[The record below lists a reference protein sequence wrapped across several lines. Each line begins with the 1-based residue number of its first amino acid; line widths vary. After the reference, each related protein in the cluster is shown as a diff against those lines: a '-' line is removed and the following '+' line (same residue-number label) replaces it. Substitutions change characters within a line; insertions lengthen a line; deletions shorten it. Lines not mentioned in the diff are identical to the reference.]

1 MPTVD
6 LVGPG
11 DLLLLAFVAVGVLLA
26 GLTLVERWLT
36 TQTAE
41 ISTTT
46 VISERTLA
54 SEATPDPES
63 MVPPAA
69 PVAEPPDRGDGE
81 ADPSG

>member
-1 MPTVD
+1 MPTLD
-6 LVGPG
+6 LDGPG
-11 DLLLLAFVAVGVLLA
+11 DLLLLAFVAVGALLA
-26 GLTLVERWLT
+26 GLSIVERWLT

-41 ISTTT
+41 TSTTT
-46 VISERTLA
+46 VISDRTRV

-69 PVAEPPDRGDGE
+69 SVVEPPDRGEGE